1 MFVIWHYAIRFLIPL
16 LLTVAGQIY
25 AATNDQTDNA
35 LPILRFSDNQ
45 WFELSIT
52 SQSRPETAF
61 DIEDEQNRERMK
73 DRQENEKGRDSVFPD
88 ELDFMNELRLRYQLR
103 FK

>member
-1 MFVIWHYAIRFLIPL
+1 MVVIRRYATRFLIPL
-16 LLTVAGQIY
+16 LLAVAGQSY
-25 AATNDQTDNA
+25 AVEQTDSA
-35 LPILRFSDNQ
+35 LPIFRFNENQ

-52 SQSRPETAF
+52 QQSRPETAF

-73 DRQENEKGRDSVFPD
+73 DRQENEKGRDNVFPD
-88 ELDFMNELRLRYQLR
+88 ELDFMNELRLRYQFR

>member
-1 MFVIWHYAIRFLIPL
+1 MVVIRRYATRFLISL
-16 LLTVAGQIY
+16 LLAVAGQSY
-25 AATNDQTDNA
+25 AAEQTDSA
-35 LPILRFSDNQ
+35 LPIFRFNENQ

-52 SQSRPETAF
+52 QQSRPETAF

-73 DRQENEKGRDSVFPD
+73 DRQENEKGRDNVFPD
-88 ELDFMNELRLRYQLR
+88 ELEFMNELRLRYQFR